1 MKLLFK
7 KIRMKN
13 FMSIGVVPVEIE
25 YNSGIHAI
33 VGKKTSQDTTNGSGK
48 STCGIDG
55 IIFAMFGTSVRELNK
70 EDIINSI
77 NGAECE
83 VTLWIA
89 IDGVNWRIE
98 RGLSPDYF
106 NVINEDTEN
115 TEEEKKTA
123 KRQTQTKLN
132 ELINNISYTS
142 FLNSITLNINYSKP
156 FFKLPVSEKRTILED
171 VINLSVYGKMYEKI
185 KKEMNEYKTE
195 KRVLESEI
203 KSLNLIY
210 VDKKNTLEKL
220 EFQKTTFEASKELA
234 IKTISESIKNN
245 KEKMESFKLKL
256 PTQDFNEIKKKLS
269 ETKDILI
276 QKFSQI
282 SSKIASLE
290 IDKSKSEKNV
300 KNIRENP
307 ICPFCKTPTEHSE
320 HSQKYIND
328 ESKIVSNCEE
338 ELKKLSDLKPSI
350 DAKLKEVKEKLI
362 KVEDLIE
369 KTNQLKE
376 IIKRLEML
384 IEEETK
390 NLNKETA
397 KTLDLQSIISQK
409 DVDDAKERYEN
420 KKLQYNQV
428 CEDMEYSEYIKTIL
442 GDQGIKKYILKKII
456 PLLNK
461 KTNEYLSLLKANYT
475 INFDSDLK
483 ETFKTRG
490 SKDRPYVGFSSGEQR
505 RIDIAFMFALLDV
518 SKNQSSI
525 DSNILILDEIL
536 DSSICANGILKLMS
550 FLKNEFKTAYPD
562 MCVYVI
568 SHKAEITEDHFNTII
583 TVKKDNE
590 FTKIDSIRTV
600 EQIIQV

>member
-1 MKLLFK
+1 MKLEFK
-7 KIRMKN
+7 KIRLKN
-13 FMSIGVVPVEIE
+13 FMSIGAVPVEID
-25 YNSGIHAI
+25 YSSGIHAI

-48 STCGIDG
+48 SSCGIDG
-55 IIFAMFGTSVRELNK
+55 IVFALFGTSVRDLNIK
-70 EDIINSI
+70 DIVNNINE
-77 NGAECE
+77 AECE
-83 VTLWIA
+83 VTLWLA

-98 RGLSPDYF
+98 RGITPDYF
-106 NVINEDTEN
+106 NLVNEDIEQ

-123 KRQTQTKLN
+123 KRQTQQKLN
-132 ELINNISYTS
+132 ELINISYTS

-185 KKEMNEYKTE
+185 KKEMNDYKTE

-203 KSLNLIY
+203 KSLNLIF
-210 VDKKNTLEKL
+210 VDKKNTLEKI
-220 EFQKTTFEASKELA
+220 EFQKTTFEASKEVA
-234 IKTISESIKNN
+234 IKTISDSIKNN
-245 KEKMESFKLKL
+245 TEKMESFKLKL
-256 PTQDFNEIKKKLS
+256 PTQDFNEVKKKLS
-269 ETKDILI
+269 EAKDSLI
-276 QKFSQI
+276 QKYSQI
-282 SSKIASLE
+282 SSKIAGLE
-290 IDKSKSEKNV
+290 IDKSKSEKNI
-300 KNIRENP
+300 KNIKENP

-328 ESKIVSNCEE
+328 EISTVSNCVN
-338 ELKKLSDLKPSI
+338 ELKTLSDIKVSI
-350 DAKLKEVKEKLI
+350 ETKLKEVKDKLI
-362 KVEDLIE
+362 KVEDFIE

-376 IIKRLEML
+376 IIKRLEL
-384 IEEETK
+384 IIDEETK
-390 NLNKETA
+390 NLNKELS
-397 KTLDLQSIISQK
+397 KTLDFQSIISQK
-409 DVDDAKERYEN
+409 DVDEAKERYEN
-420 KKLQYNQV
+420 KKLQYNEV
-428 CEDMEYSEYIKTIL
+428 CEDMEYSEYIRNIL
-442 GDQGIKKYILKKII
+442 GDQGIKKYIIKKII

-475 INFDSDLK
+475 ISFDSDLK

-550 FLKNEFKTAYPD
+550 FLKTEFKTAYPD

-590 FTKIDSIRTV
+590 FTRIDSIRTV
-600 EQIIQV
+600 EQILQV